1 MRFYVKVP
9 FIFVLIVVFVVS
21 VYLYSNGYSVE
32 DLIKILVGR

>member
-9 FIFVLIVVFVVS
+9 FVFVLIIICIVS
-21 VYLYSNGYSVE
+21 VYLYSNGYSIE